1 MSKVLIVD
9 DDPDIREF
17 IKYNLEKEDFNVDVA
32 ENGTIGLKKVH
43 EFKPDLVLLDIM
55 LPDVD
60 GVETCMRI
68 REIKNNVQPIVAFLT
83 ARSEDYSQIA
93 GFDAGGDDYITKPI
107 KPRLLVSRVK
117 ALLRRKSELVVED
130 QMIKIGNLI
139 LDYDRYL
146 FINKDKE
153 IQLPRKQFNI
163 LSLLIS
169 NAGKVVRRTDLMEKI
184 WGSDVFV
191 SDRNIDV
198 QIRKIREKIGDKMIK
213 TVKGVGYKFIV
224 KDEAAKVGT

>member
-17 IKYNLEKEDFNVDVA
+17 IRYNLER
-32 ENGTIGLKKVH
+32 ENLKVNHAANGIEAIKKVK
-43 EFKPDLVLLDIM
+43 EYKPDLVLLDIM
-55 LPDVD
+55 LPDID
-60 GVETCMRI
+60 GVETCVRI
-68 REIKNNVQPIVAFLT
+68 RESKKDGQPIIAFLT

-117 ALLRRKSELVVED
+117 ALLRRKSEVDVNGEIIQVGDFSLDHDRHLFVKGDED
-130 QMIKIGNLI
+130 IH
-139 LDYDRYL
+139 
-146 FINKDKE
+146 
-153 IQLPRKQFNI
+153 LPRKQFNI

-169 NAGKVVRRTDLMEKI
+169 NAGKVVRRKDLMEKI
-184 WGSDVFV
+184 WGNDVYV

-198 QIRKIREKIGDKMIK
+198 QIRKIREKIGEDLIK
-213 TVKGVGYKFIV
+213 TIKGVGYKFNSN
-224 KDEAAKVGT
+224 